1 MERIELYNLDAVIK
15 NLKGF
20 NYIKQSA
27 NIELVAL
34 WPVGEDK
41 VRLIDKSL
49 ITKVT
54 PIEHGFNRSRE
65 FVRSARPNSGC
76 DYYYRIANKP
86 ETLELRKKLVNNRT
100 IINVSKDELG
110 YIGTIVEKV
119 EDDVLEYYPNDIS
132 KPSQS
137 NVSMQKIKTFYEY
150 NPLYETPSFGD
161 ICELVKVDT
170 DANGVPIWKKVP
182 KLIQNE
188 HDSEYAD
195 RALNKGVRTVVE
207 IPNKELEK
215 VTKLL
220 TAEGKA
226 SGLKEFTTIPS
237 LGDNLFI
244 ESDALVI
251 NNTINKSL

>member
-1 MERIELYNLDAVIK
+1 MERIELYDLDAVIK
-15 NLKGF
+15 NLKGI

-34 WPVGEDK
+34 WPVGDDK
-41 VRLIDKSL
+41 IRLIDKSL

-65 FVRSARPNSGC
+65 FVRSVRPNSGC
-76 DYYYRIANKP
+76 DYYYKIANKP

-100 IINVSKDELG
+100 IINVEKDELG
-110 YIGTIVEKV
+110 YIGTIVDKV
-119 EDDVLEYYPNDIS
+119 EDDVLEYYPKDIA
-132 KPSQS
+132 KPEPS
-137 NVSMQKIKTFYEY
+137 NVSIQKIKTFYEY

-161 ICELVKVDT
+161 ICELVRVDT
-170 DANGVPIWKKVP
+170 DANGIPIWKKVP

-195 RALNKGVRTVVE
+195 RALDKGVRTVVE
-207 IPNKELEK
+207 IPDKKLDEI
-215 VTKLL
+215 TKLL
-220 TAEGKA
+220 ISEGKE
-226 SGLKEFTTIPS
+226 SGLKEFSTIPS

-251 NNTINKSL
+251 NNTISKSL